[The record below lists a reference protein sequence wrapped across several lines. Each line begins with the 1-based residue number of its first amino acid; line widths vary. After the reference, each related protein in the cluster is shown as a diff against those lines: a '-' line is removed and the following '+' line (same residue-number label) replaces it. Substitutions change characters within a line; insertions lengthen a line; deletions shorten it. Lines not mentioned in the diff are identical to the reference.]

1 MNKSSEAF
9 DTARS
14 EYIEGYVEKKEH
26 VFPTLSL
33 IAKEF
38 KLSLSTLRKKAANE
52 GWYKKRKHHQ
62 NSKEEFEMRKQFK
75 GKYSKLAQISRNSL
89 VFVEYFQN
97 AINDEIEKV
106 KNNKTTHSIEDMN
119 RLITCSQKIQRL
131 AEQANATLTN
141 LENPLMSLL
150 ENQEFNIT

>member
-1 MNKSSEAF
+1 VNKSSEAF
-9 DTARS
+9 DSARS

-26 VFPTLSL
+26 IFPTLSL

-62 NSKEEFEMRKQFK
+62 NSKEEFEIRKQFK
-75 GKYSKLAQISRNSL
+75 GKYSKLAQVSRNSL

-97 AINDEIEKV
+97 TINEEIEKV
-106 KNNKTTHSIEDMN
+106 KKNKTTHSIEDMN
-119 RLITCSQKIQRL
+119 RLITCIQKIQRL
-131 AEQANATLTN
+131 AEQANTTLTN
-141 LENPLMSLL
+141 LENPLISLL
-150 ENQEFNIT
+150 E

>member
-1 MNKSSEAF
+1 MNKFSEAF
-9 DTARS
+9 DSARS

-26 VFPTLSL
+26 IFPTLSL

-75 GKYSKLAQISRNSL
+75 GKYSKLAQVSRNSL

-97 AINDEIEKV
+97 SINKEIEAAKRGE
-106 KNNKTTHSIEDMN
+106 KIHTIEDMT
-119 RLITCSQKIQRL
+119 RLVTTVQKLQRL
-131 AEQANATLTN
+131 SEEANSTLN
-141 LENPLMSLL
+141 NIEDSLMSFI
-150 ENQEFNIT
+150 E